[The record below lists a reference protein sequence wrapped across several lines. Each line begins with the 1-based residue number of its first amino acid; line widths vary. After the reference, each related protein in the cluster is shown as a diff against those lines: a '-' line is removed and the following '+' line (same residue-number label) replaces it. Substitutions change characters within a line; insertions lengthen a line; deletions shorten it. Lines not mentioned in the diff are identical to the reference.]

1 MEHLLHPALSFDDR
15 TMTAHTPANQ
25 LNQPPDDASDT
36 LADAGQDAMPTAEPE
51 SGQVSGDISGHVLL
65 VDDEAAFQRLGGA
78 FLRNLGHTVTLAG
91 DGEQALAAFAQQPPE
106 LVLLDLAMPPH
117 MDPEI
122 GLELIPR
129 FAPVPVVVLTGH
141 GDHALALRATELGAW
156 DFLTK
161 PIDPD
166 MLRFVVARG
175 LRKARLDAELAAL
188 RAGQSQDDLGL
199 VGQAAATVQL
209 RALVRRVAPTQVSV
223 LVLGPTGTGKELVAR
238 ALHAC
243 SARKSEPFVA
253 IHCGALSAELLE
265 SELFGHM
272 KGSFTGAYRD
282 QPGLVEAAHGGTLF
296 LDEVGEM
303 PPPMQVKLLR
313 FLQEGTFVPVG
324 GRSQKRA
331 DARVVAA
338 THRDLEAMVR
348 EGTFREDLFY
358 RLKGVVLRTPSLA
371 ERPADIPLLAT
382 RFLHRVSHRASLS
395 PSALAWLMAREWPGN
410 VRELKAV
417 VESAG
422 ALLMPDQREVDAE
435 LLQLAS
441 GDMSES
447 AADQKT
453 LAVTPPG
460 STGPLDAALMELEVR
475 MVRDTMAAV
484 AGNQS
489 EAARRLGISRVG
501 LIKKLARLGLK

>member
-1 MEHLLHPALSFDDR
+1 MNDS
-15 TMTAHTPANQ
+15 
-25 LNQPPDDASDT
+25 
-36 LADAGQDAMPTAEPE
+36 PE
-51 SGQVSGDISGHVLL
+51 SGRVLL
-65 VDDEAAFQRLGGA
+65 VDDEPAFQRLGGS
-78 FLRNLGHTVTLAG
+78 FLRDLGHVVTVAG
-91 DGEQALAAFAQQPPE
+91 DGEQALASFERQRPE

-129 FAPVPVVVLTGH
+129 LAGVPVVVLTGH
-141 GDHALALRATELGAW
+141 GEHELALRATALGAW

-166 MLRFVVARG
+166 MLRFVVARA
-175 LRKARLDAELAAL
+175 LRQARLDAELAAL
-188 RAGQSQDDLGL
+188 RAATATDDLGL
-199 VGQAAATVQL
+199 VGQAPAMAQL
-209 RALVRRVAPTQVSV
+209 RAMVRRVAQTSVSV

-243 SARKSEPFVA
+243 GTQARGPFVA

-303 PPPMQVKLLR
+303 PAPMQVKLLR

-324 GRSQKRA
+324 GRVQKRA
-331 DARVVAA
+331 DTRVVAA

-348 EGTFREDLFY
+348 DGSFREDLFY
-358 RLKGVVLRTPSLA
+358 RLKGVVLRTPALA
-371 ERPADIPLLAT
+371 ERRADVPQLAT
-382 RFLHRVSHRASLS
+382 RFLHRIAPRAGFSAG
-395 PSALAWLMAREWPGN
+395 ALAWLTARDWPGN
-410 VRELKAV
+410 VRELKAA

-422 ALLMPDQREVDAE
+422 ALLLPGQGEVDAE
-435 LLQLAS
+435 LLRLAS
-441 GDMSES
+441 GDTADGGPPAAPGDTS
-447 AADQKT
+447 A
-453 LAVTPPG
+453 
-460 STGPLDAALMELEVR
+460 GPLEAALNELELR
-475 MVRDTMAAV
+475 LVRDAMAA
-484 AGNQS
+484 AGGNQS
-489 EAARRLGISRVG
+489 EAARRLGVSRVG
-501 LIKKLARLGLK
+501 LIKKLTRLGLR

>member
-1 MEHLLHPALSFDDR
+1 MNE
-15 TMTAHTPANQ
+15 TP
-25 LNQPPDDASDT
+25 
-36 LADAGQDAMPTAEPE
+36 
-51 SGQVSGDISGHVLL
+51 VSGRVLL
-65 VDDEAAFQRLGGA
+65 VDDEAAFQRLGGS
-78 FLRNLGHTVTLAG
+78 FLRGLGHEVTLAG
-91 DGEQALAAFAQQPPE
+91 DGEQALAAFERQRPE

-129 FAPVPVVVLTGH
+129 FSQVPVVVLTGH
-141 GDHALALRATELGAW
+141 GEHELALRAAELGAW
-156 DFLTK
+156 DFLAK

-166 MLRFVVARG
+166 MLRFVVDRA
-175 LRKARLDAELAAL
+175 LRKARLDAEIAHL
-188 RAGQSQDDLGL
+188 RSGQASDDLGM
-199 VGQAAATVQL
+199 VGQAPATVQL
-209 RALVRRVAPTQVSV
+209 RAMVRRVGQTSISV

-243 SARKSEPFVA
+243 SARSAGPFVT

-313 FLQEGTFVPVG
+313 FLQEGSFVAVG
-324 GRSQKRA
+324 GRVQKHA
-331 DARVVAA
+331 DTRIVAA
-338 THRDLEAMVR
+338 THRDLEAMVQ
-348 EGTFREDLFY
+348 EGSFREDLFY
-358 RLKGVVLRTPSLA
+358 RLKGVVLRTPALS
-371 ERPADIPLLAT
+371 ERPADVPQLAT
-382 RFLHRVSHRASLS
+382 RFLHRIAPRAGLS
-395 PSALAWLMAREWPGN
+395 AGALAWLTARDWPGN

-422 ALLMPDQREVDAE
+422 ALLLPDQREVDAE
-435 LLQLAS
+435 LLRLAS
-441 GDMSES
+441 GDPSEPARLES
-447 AADQKT
+447 ASSEGGA
-453 LAVTPPG
+453 
-460 STGPLDAALMELEVR
+460 GPLDAALAELELR
-475 MVRDTMAAV
+475 LVRDAMTAAG
-484 AGNQS
+484 GNQS

-501 LIKKLARLGLK
+501 LIKKLTRLGLR

>member
-1 MEHLLHPALSFDDR
+1 
-15 TMTAHTPANQ
+15 MTAHTPDN
-25 LNQPPDDASDT
+25 LPFNASDT
-36 LADAGQDAMPTAEPE
+36 PADARQDATPTAEPE
-51 SGQVSGDISGHVLL
+51 SGHASGDISGHVLL

-371 ERPADIPLLAT
+371 ERPADIPLLST
-382 RFLHRVSHRASLS
+382 RFLQRVAHRASLS
-395 PSALAWLMAREWPGN
+395 ADALAWLMARDWPGN

-422 ALLMPDQREVDAE
+422 ALLMPGQREVDAE

-441 GDMSES
+441 GDMSDTAMTPKS
-447 AADQKT
+447 T
-453 LAVTPPG
+453 PLVPPG

-501 LIKKLARLGLK
+501 LIKKLARLGLR

>member
-1 MEHLLHPALSFDDR
+1 MNSIATPNADDPG
-15 TMTAHTPANQ
+15 AA
-25 LNQPPDDASDT
+25 
-36 LADAGQDAMPTAEPE
+36 AGPHGAPE
-51 SGQVSGDISGHVLL
+51 SGHVLL
-65 VDDEAAFQRLGGA
+65 ADDEAAFQRLGSA
-78 FLRNLGHTVTLAG
+78 FLRGLGHTVTLAG
-91 DGEQALAAFAQQPPE
+91 DGEQALAAFARQRPE

-122 GLELIPR
+122 GLQLIPR
-129 FAPVPVVVLTGH
+129 FAPQVPVVVLTGH

-161 PIDPD
+161 PVDPE

-175 LRKARLDAELAAL
+175 LRKARLDAELANL
-188 RAGQSQDDLGL
+188 RASQALDDLGIA
-199 VGQAAATVQL
+199 GQAAATAQL

-243 SARKSEPFVA
+243 STRQSEPFMA

-324 GRSQKRA
+324 GRVQKRV
-331 DARVVAA
+331 DVRVVAA
-338 THRDLEAMVR
+338 THRDLETMVR
-348 EGTFREDLFY
+348 EGAFREDLFY

-382 RFLHRVSHRASLS
+382 RFLQRVAHRACLS
-395 PSALAWLMAREWPGN
+395 PDALAWLMAREWPGN

-422 ALLMPDQREVDAE
+422 ALLMPDQREVDAA
-435 LLQLAS
+435 LLRLSS
-441 GDMSES
+441 GDTAAFAAVSGGES
-447 AADQKT
+447 PAGSAGDGGGNGTGAAPDGT
-453 LAVTPPG
+453 A
-460 STGPLDAALMELEVR
+460 GPLDAALMELELR
-475 MVRDTMAAV
+475 MVRDTLAA
-484 AGNQS
+484 AGGNQS

-501 LIKKLARLGLK
+501 LVKKLTRLGLR

>member
-1 MEHLLHPALSFDDR
+1 
-15 TMTAHTPANQ
+15 MTAQTTANPTDAPRDAAPDTTPA
-25 LNQPPDDASDT
+25 
-36 LADAGQDAMPTAEPE
+36 GEPAC
-51 SGQVSGDISGHVLL
+51 GHVLL

-78 FLRNLGHTVTLAG
+78 FLRGLGHTVTLAG
-91 DGEQALAAFAQQPPE
+91 DGEQALAAFAKQPPE

-188 RAGQSQDDLGL
+188 RAGPSQEDLGL

-303 PPPMQVKLLR
+303 PQPMQVKLLR

-331 DARVVAA
+331 DTRVVAA

-371 ERPADIPLLAT
+371 ERPADIPLLSV
-382 RFLHRVSHRASLS
+382 RFLQRVAHRASLS
-395 PSALAWLMAREWPGN
+395 ADALAWLMARDWPGN

-422 ALLMPDQREVDAE
+422 ALLMPGQREVDAE

-441 GDMSES
+441 GDMSDT
-447 AADQKT
+447 AT
-453 LAVTPPG
+453 TTVTTPASKLPFLPD

-501 LIKKLARLGLK
+501 LIKKLTRLGLR

>member
-1 MEHLLHPALSFDDR
+1 M
-15 TMTAHTPANQ
+15 
-25 LNQPPDDASDT
+25 SDI
-36 LADAGQDAMPTAEPE
+36 PE
-51 SGQVSGDISGHVLL
+51 TGRVLL

-78 FLRNLGHTVTLAG
+78 FLRGLGHEVTLAG
-91 DGEQALAAFAQQPPE
+91 DGEQALAAFGKQRPE

-129 FAPVPVVVLTGH
+129 FAQVPVVVLTGH
-141 GDHALALRATELGAW
+141 GEHELALRAAELGAW

-166 MLRFVVARG
+166 MLRFVVARA
-175 LRKARLDAELAAL
+175 LRKARLDAELLAL
-188 RAGQSQDDLGL
+188 RAEQAVDDLGM
-199 VGQAAATVQL
+199 VGQAPATVQL
-209 RALVRRVAPTQVSV
+209 RALVRRVAQTTVNV

-243 SARKSEPFVA
+243 SARSGGPFVA

-282 QPGLVEAAHGGTLF
+282 QPGLVEAAHDGTLF

-313 FLQEGTFVPVG
+313 FLQEGAFVPVG
-324 GRSQKRA
+324 GRTQKHA
-331 DARVVAA
+331 DTRVVAA

-358 RLKGVVLRTPSLA
+358 RLKGVVLRTPAVA

-382 RFLHRVSHRASLS
+382 RFLHRVAPRAGLS
-395 PSALAWLMAREWPGN
+395 AGALAWLTARDWPGN

-422 ALLMPDQREVDAE
+422 ALLLPDQREVDAD
-435 LLQLAS
+435 LLRLA
-441 GDMSES
+441 G
-447 AADQKT
+447 
-453 LAVTPPG
+453 G
-460 STGPLDAALMELEVR
+460 DAAEVSRPDAAVPGAGTGLLDSALNELELR
-475 MVRDTMAAV
+475 LVRDTMTATN
-484 AGNQS
+484 GNQS

-501 LIKKLARLGLK
+501 LIKKLTRLGLR

>member
-1 MEHLLHPALSFDDR
+1 M
-15 TMTAHTPANQ
+15 N
-25 LNQPPDDASDT
+25 
-36 LADAGQDAMPTAEPE
+36 
-51 SGQVSGDISGHVLL
+51 DISETGRVLL

-78 FLRNLGHTVTLAG
+78 FLRDIGHEVTLAG
-91 DGEQALAAFAQQPPE
+91 DGEQALAAFDKQRPD

-129 FAPVPVVVLTGH
+129 FARVPVIVLTGH
-141 GDHALALRATELGAW
+141 GEHELALRATELGAW

-166 MLRFVVARG
+166 MLRFVVARA
-175 LRKARLDAELAAL
+175 LRKARLDAELLAL
-188 RAGQSQDDLGL
+188 RADQATDDLGM
-199 VGQAAATVQL
+199 VGQAPATAQL
-209 RALVRRVAPTQVSV
+209 RTLVRRVARTAVSV

-243 SARKSEPFVA
+243 SARSAGPFVA

-265 SELFGHM
+265 SELFGHV

-313 FLQEGTFVPVG
+313 FLQEGAFVPVG
-324 GRSQKRA
+324 GRTQKHA
-331 DARVVAA
+331 ETRVVAA

-358 RLKGVVLRTPSLA
+358 RLKGVVLRTPAVA

-382 RFLHRVSHRASLS
+382 RFLHRVAPGAGLS
-395 PSALAWLMAREWPGN
+395 AGALAWLTAREWPGN

-422 ALLMPDQREVDAE
+422 ALLLPEQREVDAD
-435 LLQLAS
+435 LLRLAS
-441 GDMSES
+441 GDVAEVLRPEAALS
-447 AADQKT
+447 AA
-453 LAVTPPG
+453 G
-460 STGPLDAALMELEVR
+460 TGLLDSAMNELELR
-475 MVRDTMAAV
+475 LVRDTMV
-484 AGNQS
+484 ATSGNQS

-501 LIKKLARLGLK
+501 LIKKLIRLGLR

>member
-1 MEHLLHPALSFDDR
+1 
-15 TMTAHTPANQ
+15 MTIPS
-25 LNQPPDDASDT
+25 PDT
-36 LADAGQDAMPTAEPE
+36 TETAAAT
-51 SGQVSGDISGHVLL
+51 GHVLL
-65 VDDEAAFQRLGGA
+65 VDDEVAFQRLGGN
-78 FLRNLGHTVTLAG
+78 FLRDIGHTVTLAG
-91 DGEQALAAFAQQPPE
+91 DGEQALTAFAKQQPE

-129 FAPVPVVVLTGH
+129 FTRVPVVVLTGH

-175 LRKARLDAELAAL
+175 LRKARLDAELSAL
-188 RAGQSQDDLGL
+188 RVEQAVDDLGM
-199 VGQAAATVQL
+199 VGQAPATVQL
-209 RALVRRVAPTQVSV
+209 RALVRRVAQTTVSV

-243 SARKSEPFVA
+243 STRRAGPFVA

-313 FLQEGTFVPVG
+313 FLQEGAFVPVG
-324 GRSQKRA
+324 GRVQKHA
-331 DARVVAA
+331 NTRVVAA

-348 EGTFREDLFY
+348 DGTFREDLFY
-358 RLKGVVLRTPSLA
+358 RLKGVVLRTPAIA

-382 RFLHRVSHRASLS
+382 RFLHRVAPRAGLS
-395 PSALAWLMAREWPGN
+395 AGALAWLMARDWPGN

-422 ALLMPDQREVDAE
+422 ALLLPDQREVDAE
-435 LLQLAS
+435 LLRLAS
-441 GDMSES
+441 GDMGEVAPTARSE
-447 AADQKT
+447 
-453 LAVTPPG
+453 TPALG
-460 STGPLDAALMELEVR
+460 DGAGPLDAALLELELR
-475 MVRDTMAAV
+475 LVRDTMTAV
-484 AGNQS
+484 GGNQS

-501 LIKKLARLGLK
+501 LIKKLTRLGLR

>member
-1 MEHLLHPALSFDDR
+1 MTD
-15 TMTAHTPANQ
+15 TMTATMTATTTTHAPDHASEAAPQ
-25 LNQPPDDASDT
+25 SEPP
-36 LADAGQDAMPTAEPE
+36 AEP
-51 SGQVSGDISGHVLL
+51 GHVLL

-78 FLRNLGHTVTLAG
+78 FLRNLGHTVTVAG
-91 DGEQALAAFAQQPPE
+91 DGDQALAAFAKQRPE

-129 FAPVPVVVLTGH
+129 FARVPVVVLTGH
-141 GDHALALRATELGAW
+141 GDHALALRAAELGAW

-161 PIDPD
+161 PINPE
-166 MLRFVVARG
+166 MLQFVVARG
-175 LRKARLDAELAAL
+175 LRKARLDAELVAL
-188 RAGQSQDDLGL
+188 RAGQSLDDLGM

-209 RALVRRVAPTQVSV
+209 RALVRRVAPTHVSV

-243 SARKSEPFVA
+243 SARRAEPFVA

-282 QPGLVEAAHGGTLF
+282 QPGLVEAAHGGTLL

-313 FLQEGTFVPVG
+313 FLQEGAFVPVG
-324 GRSQKRA
+324 GRVQKHA

-348 EGTFREDLFY
+348 DGSFREDLFY
-358 RLKGVVLRTPSLA
+358 RLKGVVLRTPSIA

-382 RFLHRVSHRASLS
+382 RFLHRVAQRTSLS
-395 PSALAWLMAREWPGN
+395 ASALAWLMAREWPGN

-441 GDMSES
+441 GDMPDPM
-447 AADQKT
+447 A
-453 LAVTPPG
+453 LAKPDPSQLTGGTG

-475 MVRDTMAAV
+475 MVRDTLAA
-484 AGNQS
+484 AGGNQS

-501 LIKKLARLGLK
+501 LVKKLTRLGLR

>member
-1 MEHLLHPALSFDDR
+1 EH
-15 TMTAHTPANQ
+15 
-25 LNQPPDDASDT
+25 
-36 LADAGQDAMPTAEPE
+36 
-51 SGQVSGDISGHVLL
+51 GHVLL
-65 VDDEAAFQRLGGA
+65 ADDEAAFQRLGSA
-78 FLRNLGHTVTLAG
+78 FLRGLGHTVTLAG
-91 DGEQALAAFAQQPPE
+91 DGEQALAAFARQRPE

-122 GLELIPR
+122 GLQLIPQ
-129 FAPVPVVVLTGH
+129 FASQVPVVVLTGH

-161 PIDPD
+161 PVDPE

-175 LRKARLDAELAAL
+175 LRKARLDAELANL
-188 RAGQSQDDLGL
+188 RASQALDDLGIA
-199 VGQAAATVQL
+199 GQAAATAQL

-243 SARKSEPFVA
+243 SPRQSAPFVA

-324 GRSQKRA
+324 GRTQKRV

-348 EGTFREDLFY
+348 EGAFREDLFY

-382 RFLHRVSHRASLS
+382 RFLQRVAQRASLT
-395 PSALAWLMAREWPGN
+395 PDALAWLVAREWPGN

-422 ALLMPDQREVDAE
+422 ALLMPDQREVDAA
-435 LLQLAS
+435 LLRLSS
-441 GDMSES
+441 GDTEAFGASNGGAAQGQS
-447 AADQKT
+447 AGDSTGSGPGIAAD
-453 LAVTPPG
+453 A
-460 STGPLDAALMELEVR
+460 SAGPLDAALMELELR
-475 MVRDTMAAV
+475 MVRDTLAATG
-484 AGNQS
+484 GNQS

-501 LIKKLARLGLK
+501 LVKKLTRLGRR

>member
-1 MEHLLHPALSFDDR
+1 MEHLLYAALSFDAP
-15 TMTAHTPANQ
+15 TMTAHTPDN
-25 LNQPPDDASDT
+25 LPFNASDT
-36 LADAGQDAMPTAEPE
+36 PADARQDATPTPEPE
-51 SGQVSGDISGHVLL
+51 SGQASGDISGHVLL

-371 ERPADIPLLAT
+371 ERPADIPLLST
-382 RFLHRVSHRASLS
+382 RFLQRVAHRASLS
-395 PSALAWLMAREWPGN
+395 ADALAWLMARDWPGN

-422 ALLMPDQREVDAE
+422 ALLMPGQREVDAE

-441 GDMSES
+441 GDMSDT
-447 AADQKT
+447 AM
-453 LAVTPPG
+453 TPKSTPLVPPS

-501 LIKKLARLGLK
+501 LIKKLTRLGLR